1 MPVINTKNYDYI
13 FVIRYFLK
21 RFYSQEMIFER
32 KDSLHFILYMV
43 TTSSVYIN
51 PFLVNRFFDSLSS
64 VHRNK
69 IPPFK
74 VGIKSV
80 LQLNLYMKSIL
91 YEFKLEFRIC
101 EIFMDR

>member
-69 IPPFK
+69 IPPF
-74 VGIKSV
+74 
-80 LQLNLYMKSIL
+80 
-91 YEFKLEFRIC
+91 
-101 EIFMDR
+101 